1 MKILSLRLKNLN
13 SLQGEWKIDF
23 SAEPFSSNGLFAIT
37 GPTGAG
43 KTTLLDAICLALY
56 HQTPRLEVSASQNEL
71 MTRHTAES
79 LAEVE
84 FEVKGIGYRAFWSQ
98 RRAKND
104 PDGNLQ
110 APKVE
115 LALREDGKI
124 LADKISDKKEL
135 IASITGLDF
144 GRFTKS
150 MMLSQGQFAA
160 FLNAKPNERAE
171 LLEELTGT
179 EIYGQLSSQVFEQ
192 HKQAKTEL
200 DVLHQRASGIE
211 LLNDEQRQ
219 ALENQL
225 STLGSEEL
233 SVSQQL
239 QQQQHRLNWL
249 QQWHSTG
256 QQVQSYQ
263 QQLAAVQQDYQQ
275 AEPQLLRLARSEPAE
290 KLRPLL
296 NEHQRCQQ
304 DNLTLRQQREQLEQQ
319 QQRQVTELL
328 PLQQRLEQA
337 QAAKQTQN
345 RHNQQQQALIDER
358 VQPLDQQIAQLR
370 TKLADA
376 QTERD
381 KYQQLSEKQR
391 LELEQLNTKRT
402 QLAAL
407 AGQYQAKQSQLTAAL
422 EKQLQQQ
429 VELEALSPAEK
440 LRHRQAELTGL
451 RPLRQQLSELA
462 LLFAQ
467 NQRQIDRQQLEFAAN
482 QKQLAETE
490 TQLDA
495 VRLQYKQHKAHQTD
509 VEKVLEMEKRIV
521 SLEAERAH
529 LQANMPCPLC
539 GSTEH
544 PAIEQY
550 QALKPSETERRAAEL
565 RSQTEL
571 LHTQGTELRA
581 RCDSLKEQLQRL
593 QPQLEQALAQQEQH
607 RQSWLSLTAP
617 LAFDFTLQEPER
629 LRTWL
634 DTCESEEQA
643 NQQRLQQHQQAAV
656 ALQQAKDALNALQG
670 EQQSSQQETARLNER
685 FELLEISQQETLRQ
699 LAQWQ
704 QRCQENEATLAEL
717 HNKRV
722 ALFGEQSIAAVREQ
736 LQTALSTC
744 ENAER
749 QTSEQ
754 LQKAQ
759 EQRDMLAGQLVALQ
773 QQQQQQTERLQ
784 RAEQQWLQALSSSTF
799 ADESQLLAAL
809 LDDDTR
815 QQLQQRKE
823 QLQQHQ
829 VQASALLAQAVQ
841 TLEQH
846 RLKRPA
852 DIDEATVDAEQLTT
866 TLNGLAERLKA
877 LQLNQG
883 EVSNQ
888 LSNDAQR
895 RLNQQSLFD
904 QIAQSQ
910 QQYDDWSLLNQL
922 IGSKE
927 GDKFRK
933 FAQGLTLDHLVY
945 LANNQL
951 GRLHGRY
958 LLQRKTSEAL
968 ELQVVDT
975 WQADTLRDTRT
986 LSGGE
991 SFLVSLALALALSD
1005 LVSHKT
1011 SIDSLFLDEGFGT
1024 LDAETLDTALD
1035 ALDSLNATGKTIGV
1049 ISHVDAMKERIPVQI
1064 KVRKVNG
1071 LGVSRLDQRFR
1082 VE

>member
-23 SAEPFSSNGLFAIT
+23 SAEPFASNGLFAIT

-56 HQTPRLEVSASQNEL
+56 HQTPRLEISANQNEL
-71 MTRHTAES
+71 MTRHTSES

-179 EIYGQLSSQVFEQ
+179 EIYGQLSSRVFEQ
-192 HKQAKTEL
+192 HKQAKAEL
-200 DVLHQRASGIE
+200 DALHHRANGIE
-211 LLNDEQRQ
+211 LLNDEQHQ
-219 ALENQL
+219 TLENQL
-225 STLGSEEL
+225 SALGNEAL
-233 SVSQQL
+233 SINQQL
-239 QQQQHRLNWL
+239 QQQQHQLNWL
-249 QQWHSTG
+249 QQWHSTE
-256 QQVQSYQ
+256 QQVQRYQ
-263 QQLAAVQQDYQQ
+263 QQLVAVQQDYQQ

-296 NEHQRCQQ
+296 DERQRCQR
-304 DNLTLRQQREQLEQQ
+304 DNLILQQQLEQLEQQ
-319 QQRQVTELL
+319 QQRQATELF

-337 QAAKQTQN
+337 KTAKQAQN
-345 RHNQQQQALIDER
+345 SHNQQQQTLIDKQ
-358 VQPLDQQIAQLR
+358 VQPLDQQIALLR
-370 TKLADA
+370 TTLAEV
-376 QTERD
+376 QKHRD
-381 KYQQLSEKQR
+381 GSWQQSEKQR
-391 LELEQLNTKRT
+391 LELEQLSAKRT

-407 AGQYQAKQSQLTAAL
+407 AGQYQIKQAELTAAL
-422 EKQLQQQ
+422 DKQLQQQ
-429 VELEALSPAEK
+429 AELETQSPTEK

-467 NQRQIDRQQLEFAAN
+467 NQQQIDRQQLEFAAN
-482 QKQLAETE
+482 QKQLAEIE
-490 TQLDA
+490 AQLDA
-495 VRLQYKQHKAHQTD
+495 VRLQYKQQKAHQTD

-529 LQANMPCPLC
+529 LQAEMPCPLC
-539 GSTEH
+539 GSTYH

-550 QALKPSETERRAAEL
+550 QALKPSETEQRAAEL
-565 RSQTEL
+565 RSQTDR
-571 LHTQGTELRA
+571 LHTLGTELRA
-581 RCDSLKEQLQRL
+581 RCDSLKEQQQRL
-593 QPQLEQALAQQEQH
+593 QPQLVQTLAQREEH
-607 RQSWLSLTAP
+607 LQSWLSLTAP
-617 LAFDFTLQEPER
+617 LAFDFTLQEPDR
-629 LRTWL
+629 LGTWL
-634 DTCESEEQA
+634 DACESEEQA
-643 NQQRLQQHQQAAV
+643 NQQRLQQHQQAIVAV
-656 ALQQAKDALNALQG
+656 QQAKDTLNTLRG
-670 EQQSSQQETARLNER
+670 EQQSSQQEVARLNER
-685 FELLEISQQETLRQ
+685 FELLEISQQETQRL

-704 QRCQENEATLAEL
+704 QRCQDSETTLAEL
-717 HNKRV
+717 HGKRV
-722 ALFGEQSIAAVREQ
+722 ALFGEQSIPEVREQ
-736 LQTALSTC
+736 LQKALSAC
-744 ENAER
+744 EKAE
-749 QTSEQ
+749 QQASEQ

-759 EQRDMLAGQLVALQ
+759 EQRDILAGQRVTLH
-773 QQQQQQTERLQ
+773 QQQQQQTERLL
-784 RAEQQWLQALSSSTF
+784 RAEQQWLQALASSTF
-799 ADESQLLAAL
+799 DDEKQLLAAL

-815 QQLQQRKE
+815 QLLQQRKE
-823 QLQQHQ
+823 QLQQRQ
-829 VQASALLAQAVQ
+829 VEASTLLTQAVQ
-841 TLEQH
+841 MLEQQ
-846 RLKRPA
+846 RLNRPVNLDETTA
-852 DIDEATVDAEQLTT
+852 DVEQLTT
-866 TLNGLAERLKA
+866 ALNRLAEQLKA
-877 LQLNQG
+877 LQLHQG
-883 EVSNQ
+883 EISNQ
-888 LSNDAQR
+888 LSSNAQR
-895 RLNQQSLFD
+895 RLNQQSLFE

-910 QQYDDWSLLNQL
+910 QQYDDWSQLNQL
-922 IGSKE
+922 IGSKD

-945 LANNQL
+945 LANRQL
-951 GRLHGRY
+951 SRLHGRY
-958 LLQRKTSEAL
+958 LLQRKISETL

-975 WQADTLRDTRT
+975 WQADVLRDTRT

-1064 KVRKVNG
+1064 KVKKVNG
-1071 LGVSRLDQRFR
+1071 LGVSRLDERFR

>member
-23 SAEPFSSNGLFAIT
+23 TAEPFASNGLFAIT

-84 FEVKGIGYRAFWSQ
+84 FEVKGVGYRAFWSQ

-135 IASITGLDF
+135 IAAITGLDF

-160 FLNAKPNERAE
+160 FLNAKANERAE

-179 EIYGQLSSQVFEQ
+179 EIYGRLSAQVFEQ
-192 HKQAKTEL
+192 HKQAKTDL
-200 DVLHQRASGIE
+200 DALHHRASGIE

-219 ALENQL
+219 ELENQL
-225 STLGSEEL
+225 NGLGAEEL
-233 SVSQQL
+233 LLNQQAQRQQQQLSWLQRWQTL
-239 QQQQHRLNWL
+239 QQQ
-249 QQWHSTG
+249 TAD
-256 QQVQSYQ
+256 YQ
-263 QQLAAVQQDYQQ
+263 RQLAGVQQEFQQ
-275 AEPQLLRLARSEPAE
+275 AEPQLQQLARSEPAE

-296 NEHQRCQQ
+296 NERNRCQQ
-304 DNLTLRQQREQLEQQ
+304 DRLALQRQIEQLAHQ
-319 QQRQVTELL
+319 QQRQLAELT
-328 PLQQRLEQA
+328 PLQQQLELA
-337 QAAKQTQN
+337 
-345 RHNQQQQALIDER
+345 QQAKLAQTEHQQRQQTLIDDQ
-358 VQPLDQQIAQLR
+358 VLPLDHQIAQLQNQLAETRKQHAESQRQSEELRR
-370 TKLADA
+370 T
-376 QTERD
+376 
-381 KYQQLSEKQR
+381 
-391 LELEQLNTKRT
+391 LEQLTERRS
-402 QLAAL
+402 QLATL
-407 AGQYQAKQSQLTAAL
+407 ASQYRAKQVELTAAL
-422 EKQLQQQ
+422 DHQLQQQ
-429 VELEALSPAEK
+429 AALEAQSPAEK
-440 LRHRQAELTGL
+440 LRHRQAELSGL
-451 RPLRQQLSELA
+451 RPVRQQLSKLA
-462 LLFAQ
+462 LLFQQ
-467 NQRQIDRQQLEFAAN
+467 NQLRLEQQRFEFATR
-482 QKQLAETE
+482 QKQLTEVE

-495 VRLQYKQHKAHQTD
+495 VRQQYKQQKAHQTD
-509 VEKVLEMEKRIV
+509 VEKTLELEKRIV
-521 SLEAERAH
+521 SLEAERAR
-529 LQANMPCPLC
+529 LQTDAPCPLC
-539 GSTEH
+539 GSTHH

-550 QALKPSETERRAAEL
+550 QAVKPSETEQRVAQLRA
-565 RSQTEL
+565 QTDE
-571 LHTQGTELRA
+571 LHTKGTELRA
-581 RCDSLKEQLQRL
+581 LSESLKEQQLRL
-593 QPQLEQALAQQEQH
+593 EAQLNQELAQQQSH
-607 RQSWLSLTAP
+607 LQSWQTLSAP
-617 LAFDFTLQEPER
+617 LALDFTLQDSAR
-629 LRTWL
+629 LTDWL
-634 DTCESEEQA
+634 ETCDSEEQA
-643 NQQRLQQHQQAAV
+643 GQQLLLQHERFAKAV
-656 ALQQAKDALNALQG
+656 QLAKDALNALQT

-685 FELLEISQQETLRQ
+685 FELLEKNQQETQRQ

-704 QRCQENEATLAEL
+704 QQCLTHEAQLLEQR
-717 HNKRV
+717 NKRI
-722 ALFGEQSIAAVREQ
+722 ALFGEQAVAEVREQ
-736 LQTALSTC
+736 LRTAQAAVESALQQAT
-744 ENAER
+744 
-749 QTSEQ
+749 EQ
-754 LQKAQ
+754 LHKAQ
-759 EQRDMLAGQLVALQ
+759 EQRDRLAGQWLGLQ
-773 QQQQQQTERLQ
+773 QQLQQQTEREHQ
-784 RAEQQWLQALSSSTF
+784 AEQQWLQALASSTF
-799 ADESQLLAAL
+799 DDEAAFNAAL
-809 LDDDTR
+809 LDDGER
-815 QQLQQRKE
+815 LRLQQHKE
-823 QLQQHQ
+823 QLQERQ
-829 VQASALLAQAVQ
+829 VQATTLLAQAVQ
-841 TLEQH
+841 ALEQH
-846 RLKRPA
+846 RVDRPA
-852 DIDEATVDAEQLTT
+852 DLDEAQINIEQLTT
-866 TLNGLAERLKA
+866 ALSGLAERLKT
-877 LQLNQG
+877 LQLRQG
-883 EVSNQ
+883 EVRNQ
-888 LSNDAQR
+888 LSSDAER
-895 RLNQQSLFD
+895 RLNQQSLFE

-958 LLQRKTSEAL
+958 LLQRKTSDAL

-975 WQADTLRDTRT
+975 WQADALRDTRT

-1049 ISHVDAMKERIPVQI
+1049 ISHVEAMKERIPVQI
-1064 KVRKVNG
+1064 KVKKVNG
-1071 LGVSRLDQRFR
+1071 LGVSRLDAQFR
-1082 VE
+1082 IE